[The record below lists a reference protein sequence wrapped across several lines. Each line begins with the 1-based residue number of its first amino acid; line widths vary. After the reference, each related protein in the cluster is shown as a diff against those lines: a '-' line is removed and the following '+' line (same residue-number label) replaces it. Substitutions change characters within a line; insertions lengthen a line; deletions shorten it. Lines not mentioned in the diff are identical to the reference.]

1 MKWLKRRKA
10 QREVREARELE
21 KWRAGL
27 DLIFVP
33 GNPPTVASMADLCL
47 GTAKIEPGSIITE
60 KIGD

>member
-1 MKWLKRRKA
+1 MKWLRRRKI
-10 QREVREARELE
+10 QREARELE